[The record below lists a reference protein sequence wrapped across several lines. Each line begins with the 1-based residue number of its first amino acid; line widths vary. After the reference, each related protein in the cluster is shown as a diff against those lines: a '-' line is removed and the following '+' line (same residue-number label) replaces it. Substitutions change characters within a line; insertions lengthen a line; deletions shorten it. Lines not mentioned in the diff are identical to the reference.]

1 VLLSLG
7 LILFDVL
14 LSVAGQISLKI
25 GVTQLAL
32 GGMAALAD
40 PVGLAIRVVTTPII
54 VAAIGLY
61 VLALGAWLVALSRLH
76 LSLAYPLLSL
86 IYVLIPIAA
95 WLILGEHVPA
105 MRWLGIGV
113 TLAGIGLLGRS

>member
-1 VLLSLG
+1 MLLSLS

-14 LSVAGQISLKI
+14 LSVAGQLSLKI
-25 GVTQLAL
+25 GATQLAL
-32 GGMAALAD
+32 GGVAALAD
-40 PVGLAIRVVTTPII
+40 PVGLALRVITTPII

-61 VLALGAWLVALSRLH
+61 VLALGAWLIALSRLQ

-86 IYVLIPIAA
+86 VYVLIPIAA
-95 WLILGEHVPA
+95 WLVLGEQVPA
-105 MRWLGIGV
+105 TRWLGIGV